1 MCSCYGQKQIV
12 NLYRVSPTARY
23 KVQIRGLS
31 SPFLLFFICAL
42 LVAGSKKKKKKKG
55 IVKFLP
61 WRSFSTEFCMFGK
74 RVSSYSALSDVI
86 LRGLEIEIDCA
97 VITVTCAA
105 LFWPTS
111 GRFPR
116 LLRPNTVENITE
128 NIDPPPPSRRWLI
141 VSDDRENRNA
151 RLATTEFPIA
161 KHACPSLIESL
172 LHRRN
177 PLCHNYI
184 YSVPISFVR
193 ADETAEKIAGE
204 RFRE

>member
-1 MCSCYGQKQIV
+1 
-12 NLYRVSPTARY
+12 
-23 KVQIRGLS
+23 
-31 SPFLLFFICAL
+31 
-42 LVAGSKKKKKKKG
+42 
-55 IVKFLP
+55 
-61 WRSFSTEFCMFGK
+61 MFGK

-128 NIDPPPPSRRWLI
+128 NHRSSRRWLI

-184 YSVPISFVR
+184 YSVPISFVP
-193 ADETAEKIAGE
+193 ANETAKKIPAE
-204 RFRE
+204 RFSE